1 VEFGLSQEQ
10 EFLRD
15 TLTRFLTDNAGL
27 PRARKFADGNERRAD
42 DLWKGLVD
50 LGVPGLVI
58 GEAHGGVGLSTLDAA
73 SAAQSLGAAIA
84 PVPFVAT
91 AVLVPRALARA
102 GSAEQQSDWLPR
114 LASGE
119 VVAGAAL
126 SEVANGAREGAKVTF
141 KDGKLAGK
149 ALFVID
155 FEADV
160 YLVADERRRLYLV
173 DSAAK
178 GLTRRPLSTI
188 DATRRIGELH
198 FDGVAAAQLP
208 GSNDRDIVADLLDV
222 GRVLL
227 AADTLGAA
235 QAMLKQAVDYS
246 LTRVQF
252 GRPIG
257 SFQAVKHMCAEMAA
271 EIEPCQSLVW
281 YAAHAIDTVPA
292 EARLTACH
300 AKAHV
305 AEVGK
310 FVAKTATEVHGGMGF
325 TDLLGLHY
333 WFKRIGLNR
342 QLLGTPERLRDEAA
356 RVQDLI
362 AAG

>member
-1 VEFGLSQEQ
+1 MEFGLSQEQ

-15 TLTRFLTDNAGL
+15 TLTRFLADNAGL

-42 DLWKGLVD
+42 DLWKGLVE

-58 GEAHGGVGLSTLDAA
+58 GEAHGGVGLGTLDAA
-73 SAAQSLGAAIA
+73 SAAQTLGAAIA

-91 AVLVPRALARA
+91 AVLVPRALDRA
-102 GSAEQQSDWLPR
+102 GSAEQQAEWLPR
-114 LASGE
+114 LAAGE
-119 VVAGAAL
+119 IIAGAAL
-126 SEVANGAREGAKVTF
+126 SEIANGAREGAKVTANN
-141 KDGKLAGK
+141 GKLSGK

-173 DSAAK
+173 DAGAN
-178 GLTRRPLSTI
+178 GLTRNALASI

-198 FDGVAAAQLP
+198 FDGVTAQHLP
-208 GSNDRDIVADLLDV
+208 GSADAGVVADLLDV

-235 QAMLKQAVDYS
+235 QAMLKQAIDYS

-281 YAAHAIDTVPA
+281 YAAHAIDSIPA
-292 EARLTACH
+292 EARVTACH
-300 AKAHV
+300 AKALV

-342 QLLGTPERLRDEAA
+342 QLLGAPERLREEAA
-356 RVQDLI
+356 RAQGLV

>member
-1 VEFGLSQEQ
+1 MEFGLSQEQ

-15 TLTRFLTDNAGL
+15 TLTRFLADNAGL

-42 DLWKGLVD
+42 DLWKGLAD

-58 GEAHGGVGLSTLDAA
+58 GEAHGGVGLGTLDAV
-73 SAAQSLGAAIA
+73 SAAQALGTAIA
-84 PVPFVAT
+84 PVPFIAT

-102 GSAEQQSDWLPR
+102 GSAEQQSEWLPR
-114 LASGE
+114 LAAGQ
-119 VVAGAAL
+119 VIAGAAL
-126 SEVANGAREGAKVTF
+126 SEVANGAREGAKVTASN
-141 KDGKLAGK
+141 GKLSGK

-173 DSAAK
+173 DAGAK
-178 GLTRRPLSTI
+178 GLTRNALTSI

-198 FDGVAAAQLP
+198 LDGVAAQQLP
-208 GSNDRDIVADLLDV
+208 GSNDAEVVADLLDV

-235 QAMLKQAVDYS
+235 QAMLRQAVDYS

-252 GRPIG
+252 GRAIG

-281 YAAHAIDTVPA
+281 YAAHAIDSIPA
-292 EARLTACH
+292 EARL
-300 AKAHV
+300 
-305 AEVGK
+305 
-310 FVAKTATEVHGGMGF
+310 
-325 TDLLGLHY
+325 
-333 WFKRIGLNR
+333 
-342 QLLGTPERLRDEAA
+342 
-356 RVQDLI
+356 
-362 AAG
+362 